1 MAPTG
6 KHWMN
11 FVYINLAYMT
21 IISVMIYYISIKEI
35 KKNWGQYRCNPMFMV
50 FSDNIVD
57 DFTKCIT
64 TVQNHSIGPLLAPVT
79 TELGDLQTTSAE
91 QTQKIEENKSSI
103 DDLGFS
109 LDSSMSSMTGQFS
122 SSSAELQKITYGIKD
137 LMSKLSAIAVS
148 MMYVLQSNVL
158 TMQSAWKG
166 PPGQVMRKL
175 GSLGHCFHPETNVKL
190 KNGEMV
196 AMKDVPLGSIL
207 ENGSRVVSVMKV
219 DACGE
224 PLLKL
229 SSSKHLKDIY
239 VTGSHLI
246 KEDVGPKFIPVSNH
260 PNAKPQTAMKSDWYC
275 CLITHNHRIQI
286 GEYTFWDWEDYFYK
300 NMS

>member
-11 FVYINLAYMT
+11 FMYINLAYVT

-57 DFTKCIT
+57 DFTKCVT

-79 TELGDLQTTSAE
+79 SDIGDLKTTSDV
-91 QTQKIEENKSSI
+91 QTQQIQENKTSI
-103 DDLGFS
+103 DNLGFS
-109 LDSSMSSMTGQFS
+109 LDSSMSSMTNQFS

-137 LMSKLSAIAVS
+137 LMGKLSAIAVS
-148 MMYVLQSNVL
+148 MMYVLQGNVH
-158 TMQSAWKG
+158 TMKSAWNG

-175 GSLGHCFHPETNVKL
+175 GSLGHCFHPETKIKL
-190 KNGEMV
+190 KNGDIV

-207 ENGSRVVSVMKV
+207 ENGSKVVSVMKV
-219 DACGE
+219 DASGE

-229 SSSKHLKDIY
+229 SSKNLKDIY

-246 KEDVGPKFIPVSNH
+246 KEDNKNTFIPVSNH
-260 PNAKPQTAMKSDWYC
+260 PSAKPQTAVKSAWYS
-275 CLITHNHRIQI
+275 CLITHNHLIQI
-286 GEYTFWDWEDYFYK
+286 DEYTFWDWEDYCCEHQK
-300 NMS
+300 